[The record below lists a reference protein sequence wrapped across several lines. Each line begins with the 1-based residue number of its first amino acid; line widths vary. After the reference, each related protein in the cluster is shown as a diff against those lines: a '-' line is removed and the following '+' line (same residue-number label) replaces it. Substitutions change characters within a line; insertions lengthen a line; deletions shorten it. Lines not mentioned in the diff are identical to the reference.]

1 MKQKIS
7 YFKKHRKTILAVI
20 VIIVLILFSGNKGYG
35 LYKNLIRQNLSKID
49 SLTELNQHKQDSLKI
64 VIANNEIIS
73 DAKDQQIDILNKS
86 NIYLYR
92 KIKNREKDLLIIDTN
107 FITNA
112 RYISKRSNRQYKE
125 NDTIK

>member
-112 RYISKRSNRQYKE
+112 RYISKRANRQYKE